1 MSDRIKALT
10 ISLDKDYRDDDVEA
24 IINAIKMVRGV
35 ADVSPI
41 LATSDDWLAR
51 SRVRHELSTA
61 LGKFW
66 DEILRPGST

>member
-10 ISLDKDYRDDDVEA
+10 ISLDQDYRDDDVAA

-41 LATSDDWLAR
+41 LATSDDYLAR
-51 SRVRHELSTA
+51 TRVRLELSAA

-66 DEILRPGST
+66 DEILRSTS